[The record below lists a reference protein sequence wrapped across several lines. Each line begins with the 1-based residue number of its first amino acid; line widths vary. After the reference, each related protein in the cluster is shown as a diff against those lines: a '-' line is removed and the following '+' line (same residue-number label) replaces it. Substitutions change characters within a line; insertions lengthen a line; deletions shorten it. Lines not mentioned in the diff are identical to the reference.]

1 VGTGRHVLSEASVAE
16 MAEEF
21 AVPGQTQHQS
31 ASYLGG
37 DPADLV
43 GQLEQSNLAY
53 GHHQASCLEQAVAE
67 NRIPAEGAS

>member
-1 VGTGRHVLSEASVAE
+1 

-21 AVPGQTQHQS
+21 AVPEQTQDHC
-31 ASYLGG
+31 AWYLGA

-53 GHHQASCLEQAVAE
+53 GHHPQASFLEQAAAG
-67 NRIPAEGAS
+67 NRTQATKK